1 MAQLPIP
8 REGIG
13 MDWDLVEKALGDPT
27 FCAVMET
34 LGHRLYLCTQRAAF
48 PIGPGAERAGP
59 FGVSA

>member
-1 MAQLPIP
+1 
-8 REGIG
+8 
-13 MDWDLVEKALGDPT
+13 MDWDLVEKALGDPA

-48 PIGPGAERAGP
+48 PIGSGAERAGP